1 MKTRKIL
8 ALVMAIALLAVSMT
22 VVASAEEAAE
32 RPTSVYTIQN
42 TPNLTYTDADC
53 FNPAGLTISD
63 GSTTISYDTDSQ
75 FFTFSVADD
84 QPLTVY
90 MTQIEVFYK
99 GESCGFLDIVVK
111 HLGSADGEIVYINN
125 HHHGQI
131 CDVCGVTC
139 YNESHEEFVDYWVPN
154 GDASLLVNETE
165 SGHCSKCDTRVS
177 HYIEGTATYVTAF
190 AEVDILVT
198 ILGLVAS
205 IVQAFALI

>member
-8 ALVMAIALLAVSMT
+8 ALVMAIAIFALSMT
-22 VVASAEEAAE
+22 VVASAEDEE
-32 RPTSVYTIQN
+32 RPTSIYTIQN
-42 TPNLTYTDADC
+42 QPNLAYTDADC

-63 GSTTISYDTDSQ
+63 GSTTVSYDTDSQ

-90 MTQIEVFYK
+90 ITQIEVFYK
-99 GESCGFLDIVVK
+99 GESCGFLDVSVD
-111 HLGSADGEIVYINN
+111 HLGSADNEIIYINN

-139 YNESHEEFVDYWVPN
+139 KNESHEEYVDYWVPN
-154 GDASLLVNETE
+154 GDASLLINETE
-165 SGHCSKCDTRVS
+165 SGECSVCHTRVS
-177 HYIEGTATYVTAF
+177 RYIEDTATYSTAF
-190 AEVDILVT
+190 AEVSILVT
-198 ILGLVAS
+198 ILGLVSS